1 MTAAIRIENLRVEY
15 ALKRGSRVA
24 VDGIDLTVE
33 PGETVAIVGESG
45 SGKSTLSRALLGI
58 TPPNARVSA
67 DVLEVAGVSVHESST
82 DWDAVRGHKVGYIPQ
97 DPGVSLNP
105 MLTIGKHFA
114 ETYAALRT
122 TLPKQSHRD
131 YAIEALERVGLSEPE
146 RRLDQ
151 RPGELSGGMR
161 QRVLIALAL
170 VGSPAVLVADE
181 PTSALDVTVQRRV
194 LDLLGEAQQAT
205 GTGLLLITHDLAVAL
220 DRADRVVVMQAGKVV
235 ETGTR
240 DEILHSSQHPY
251 TRRLL
256 RDSLRVI
263 DVERTPVESD
273 ETAIRIAGIEKSFGK
288 HEVLSGIDLEVRR
301 GTTLGLIGESG
312 SGKSTL
318 ARIVTGLERPS
329 GGTVDVSATGGVQF
343 VHQNPFT
350 SLDPRWSIERIVA
363 EPLAIKRVNRRERL
377 AAAKEA
383 LVSVG
388 LGEEFVGR
396 KPAELSGG
404 QRQRVAIARA
414 VASGA
419 QTIVLD
425 EAVSA
430 LDVTVQS
437 QILSLLVKLQKERNL
452 TYLFITHD
460 LSVVEAFA
468 DAVAVIDGGTIVE
481 HAPTREVFDTR
492 ASASARALL
501 EAIPGRQIRDDV
513 RSAA

>member
-1 MTAAIRIENLRVEY
+1 MTAIRIENLHVEY
-15 ALKRGSRVA
+15 ALKRTTRVA
-24 VDGIDLTVE
+24 VDGIDLTVA
-33 PGETVAIVGESG
+33 PGETVAVVGESG

-58 TPPNARVSA
+58 TPPNARVRA
-67 DVLEVAGVSVHESST
+67 DLLEIGGGSNRA
-82 DWDAVRGHKVGYIPQ
+82 GYIPQ

-105 MLTIGKHFA
+105 MLSIAGHFA
-114 ETYAALRT
+114 ETFAALRP
-122 TLPKQSHRD
+122 TLPGGSYRD
-131 YAIEALERVGLSEPE
+131 YTIEALERVGISEPQ
-146 RRLDQ
+146 RRIDQ

-170 VGSPAVLVADE
+170 VGNPEVLIADE

-194 LDLLGEAQQAT
+194 LDLLSEAQEAT
-205 GTGLLLITHDLAVAL
+205 GTALLLITHDLAVAL
-220 DRADRVVVMQAGKVV
+220 ERADRIAVMQAGKIIEV
-235 ETGTR
+235 GTR
-240 DEILHSSQHPY
+240 DEILHASQHPY

-263 DVERTPVESD
+263 DIERTPIDSD
-273 ETAIRIAGIEKSFGK
+273 EVAVSIDGITKSFGK
-288 HEVLSGIDLEVRR
+288 HQVLHGVDLEVRR
-301 GTTLGLIGESG
+301 GTTLALIGESG

-318 ARIVTGLERPS
+318 ARIVTGLEAPS
-329 GGTVDVSATGGVQF
+329 GGTVDVSAANGVQF

-363 EPLAIKRVNRRERL
+363 EPLAIKRVGKRERT
-377 AAAKEA
+377 ASATSA
-383 LVSVG
+383 LSAVG
-388 LGEEFVGR
+388 LGDEFLGR
-396 KPAELSGG
+396 KPGELSGG

-437 QILSLLVKLQKERNL
+437 QILSLLVQLQKERNL

-468 DAVAVIDGGTIVE
+468 DAVAVIDGGAIVE
-481 HAPTREVFDTR
+481 HAPTRDVFDSP

>member
-1 MTAAIRIENLRVEY
+1 MTAAIRIENLRVAY
-15 ALKRGSRVA
+15 TLKRGSRVA

-58 TPPNARVSA
+58 TSPNALVEA
-67 DVLEVAGVSVHESST
+67 DVLEIAGEGVGG
-82 DWDAVRGHKVGYIPQ
+82 RGVGYIPQ

-114 ETYAALRT
+114 ETYTALRP
-122 TLPKQSHRD
+122 TLPKASHRD
-131 YAIEALERVGLSEPE
+131 YAIEALERVGLSEPR

-170 VGSPAVLVADE
+170 VGNPDVLVADE

-194 LDLLGEAQQAT
+194 LDLLGQMQEAT
-205 GTGLLLITHDLAVAL
+205 GTALLLITHDLAVAL
-220 DRADRVVVMQAGKVV
+220 DRADRIVVMQAGSIV
-235 ETGTR
+235 EEGTR
-240 DEILHSSQHPY
+240 DEILHASQHPY

-263 DVERTPVESD
+263 DIERTPVESED
-273 ETAIRIAGIEKSFGK
+273 VAISIAGVTKSFGK

-318 ARIVTGLERPS
+318 ARIVTGLERAS
-329 GGTVDVSATGGVQF
+329 GGTVDASAAGGVQF

-350 SLDPRWSIERIVA
+350 SLDPRWSIEKIVA
-363 EPLAIKRVNRRERL
+363 EPLAIKRVRRRDRL
-377 AAAKEA
+377 AAAKDA
-383 LVSVG
+383 LAAVG
-388 LGEEFVGR
+388 LGDEFLGR
-396 KPAELSGG
+396 GPAELSGG

-437 QILSLLVKLQKERNL
+437 QILTLLVQLQKERGL

-481 HAPTREVFDTR
+481 HAPTRAVFDAP
-492 ASASARALL
+492 ASTSARALL